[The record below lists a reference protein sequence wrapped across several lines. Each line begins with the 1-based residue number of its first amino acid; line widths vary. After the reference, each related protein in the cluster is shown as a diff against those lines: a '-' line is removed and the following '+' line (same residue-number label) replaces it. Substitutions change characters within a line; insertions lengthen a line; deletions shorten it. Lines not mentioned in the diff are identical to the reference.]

1 MGSIQLKIRDD
12 IVAGLEQKEGN
23 SFSDK
28 IEGLLKRDIKPNDSI
43 EIDYD
48 KIKGIVDKS
57 VQDALVELQHGRL

>member
-28 IEGLLKRDIKPNDSI
+28 IEGLLKRDIQPQDSVT
-43 EIDYD
+43 IDYD
-48 KIKGIVDKS
+48 KIKKS
-57 VQDALVELQHGRL
+57 FEDVLIEFKAGRL